1 MKGTELRYGD
11 RTLSLGIDICHDSG
25 QGKKDL
31 RQHCRSIC
39 NDKHKFVPKMRPLKE
54 ILKLELND
62 LEMME
67 THNSPYNS
75 VHTIDKNGTIS
86 IQLLLFLA

>member
-1 MKGTELRYGD
+1 
-11 RTLSLGIDICHDSG
+11 
-25 QGKKDL
+25 
-31 RQHCRSIC
+31 
-39 NDKHKFVPKMRPLKE
+39 MRPLKE

>member
-1 MKGTELRYGD
+1 
-11 RTLSLGIDICHDSG
+11 
-25 QGKKDL
+25 
-31 RQHCRSIC
+31 
-39 NDKHKFVPKMRPLKE
+39 MRPLKE

-62 LEMME
+62 LEMMQ

-86 IQLLLFLA
+86 IQLLLFLARKRLISFLANGTLVRRWGSFTYCF